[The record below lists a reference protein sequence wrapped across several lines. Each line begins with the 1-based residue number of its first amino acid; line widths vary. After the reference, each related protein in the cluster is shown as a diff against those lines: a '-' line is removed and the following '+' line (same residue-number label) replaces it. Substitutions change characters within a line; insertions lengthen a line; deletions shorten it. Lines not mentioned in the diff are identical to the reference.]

1 MGKFKTLGGGLLLVA
16 LFIGSFSV
24 FTVKEWERAILFRLG
39 EIVRDDYTPGLKFK
53 VPFINN
59 VRKFDARIQT
69 LDLEP
74 ERFLT
79 SEKKN
84 VIVDSFVKW
93 RIRNVGRY
101 YTAVRGDVA
110 QANLRLDQILKDGLR
125 SEFGKRTL
133 KDTVSGDRAQ
143 IMEILTASA
152 NPLANEIG
160 IEVVD
165 VRIKRADLPQEVQS
179 SVFSRMQAEREREAK
194 RYRSEGE
201 EEAAKLRAETEK
213 QRTIVLAEAE
223 QMANK
228 LRGEGDAAAARIYA
242 EAYGRDPDFY
252 SFVRSLQ
259 AYEQFVAKRSTL
271 LLSADSAL
279 FRHLGQEPASQDSPH
294 RKQIG
299 STRIED

>member
-165 VRIKRADLPQEVQS
+165 VRIKRVDLPPDVS
-179 SVFSRMQAEREREAK
+179 TSVFRRMQAERERVA
-194 RYRSEGE
+194 RDFRSRGA
-201 EEAAKLRAETEK
+201 EAAERIRADADR
-213 QRTIVLAEAE
+213 QRTVIVAEAYRDAE
-223 QMANK
+223 QT
-228 LRGEGDAAAARIYA
+228 RGEGDARAADVYA
-242 EAYGRDPDFY
+242 QAYGRNEAFFSLY
-252 SFVRSLQ
+252 RSLN
-259 AYEQFVAKRSTL
+259 AYRNVFSSRDDMLILKP
-271 LLSADSAL
+271 DSDF
-279 FRHLGQEPASQDSPH
+279 FRFFRDQGAAQ
-294 RKQIG
+294 
-299 STRIED
+299 

>member
-143 IMEILTASA
+143 IMTILTASA

-165 VRIKRADLPQEVQS
+165 VRIQRVDLPPDVS
-179 SVFSRMQAEREREAK
+179 TSVFRRMQAERERVA
-194 RYRSEGE
+194 RDFRSRGA
-201 EEAAKLRAETEK
+201 EAAERIRADADR
-213 QRTIVLAEAE
+213 QRTVIVAEAYRDAE
-223 QMANK
+223 QT
-228 LRGEGDAAAARIYA
+228 RGEGDARAADVYA
-242 EAYGRDPDFY
+242 QAYGRNEAFFSLY
-252 SFVRSLQ
+252 RSLN
-259 AYEQFVAKRSTL
+259 AYRNVFSSRDDMLILKP
-271 LLSADSAL
+271 DSDF
-279 FRHLGQEPASQDSPH
+279 FRFFRDQGAAQ
-294 RKQIG
+294 
-299 STRIED
+299 

>member
-93 RIRNVGRY
+93 RIQNVGRY

-143 IMEILTASA
+143 IMTILTAVA

-165 VRIKRADLPQEVQS
+165 VRIKRVDLPPDVS
-179 SVFSRMQAEREREAK
+179 TSVFRRMQAERERVA
-194 RYRSEGE
+194 RDFRSRGA
-201 EEAAKLRAETEK
+201 EAAERIRADADR
-213 QRTIVLAEAE
+213 QRTVIVAEAYRDAE
-223 QMANK
+223 QT
-228 LRGEGDAAAARIYA
+228 RGEGDARAADIYA
-242 EAYGRDPDFY
+242 QAYGRNEAFFSLY
-252 SFVRSLQ
+252 RSLN
-259 AYEQFVAKRSTL
+259 AYRNVFSSRDDMLILKP
-271 LLSADSAL
+271 DSDF
-279 FRHLGQEPASQDSPH
+279 FRFFRDQGAAQ
-294 RKQIG
+294 
-299 STRIED
+299 